1 MSRYY
6 RECPFCGANL
16 DPSEICDCR
25 DAAENGENRVK
36 RPQARFD
43 GREVTQPQKNQR
55 DTRSRRFCTI
65 LEGMCDEQQA

>member
-16 DPSEICDCR
+16 DPGEICDCR
-25 DAAENGENRVK
+25 DAAENNRNRVK

-43 GREVTQPQKNQR
+43 GLEVTNHRK
-55 DTRSRRFCTI
+55 TKEARSRGFSAI
-65 LEGMCDEQQA
+65 LEGAKGNG

>member
-25 DAAENGENRVK
+25 DAAESSENRVK

-43 GREVTQPQKNQR
+43 GEPQENQR
-55 DTRSRRFCTI
+55 DTFTALLRNS
-65 LEGMCDEQQA
+65 GGGAQ